1 MLELQKGRMMR
12 KTDSETLREA
22 GGHSARLALVF
33 VIAGMCCGWS
43 FLIGAAGAWSQEAA
57 AEPASDSSQ
66 EEGSQETKAD
76 TSWTSKVS
84 IHGYLSQA
92 YAFSDGNQILGIPED
107 GTADYRT
114 AALQIRADLSK
125 EDTFA
130 VQFSHERNGL
140 SPSQRVREDVDLDW
154 IFYRRQ
160 FGNSAIEVGRV
171 PVPFGIYN
179 EVRDVGT
186 LLPFYRPPRDFY
198 GEGSFSTETVD
209 GVLLSHGHDLGA
221 SWHFDGDVYYGNW
234 DTHDGRQDLIKAS
247 DTLGAQLFLDT
258 PLSGLRLGLGAVQ
271 FDTSQTVGTPQAE
284 WSGWHG
290 SIQGTFGRVE
300 GAAEYR
306 DIKAE
311 RAAGGK
317 LYDVKV
323 AYVHLGVQLTE
334 KLFLNGQY
342 EQFKLKLASL
352 GGRELDYDED
362 KVLGLA
368 VKFRPDLVLK
378 AEYHWDEGYYL
389 EPSANPLLP
398 AKETNY
404 GILSL
409 STSF

>member
-1 MLELQKGRMMR
+1 MYRSVCL
-12 KTDSETLREA
+12 
-22 GGHSARLALVF
+22 
-33 VIAGMCCGWS
+33 IAGMCFGWS
-43 FLIGAAGAWSQEAA
+43 LLAGAAGAWSQNAP
-57 AEPASDSSQ
+57 AEDSAQ
-66 EEGSQETKAD
+66 EESAKKEDA
-76 TSWTSKVS
+76 SWTSKVN

-114 AALQIRADLSK
+114 AAIQIRADLTK
-125 EDTFA
+125 YDTFA

-160 FGNSAIEVGRV
+160 FGNSAVEVGRV

-198 GEGSFSTETVD
+198 GEGSFATETVD
-209 GVLLSHGHDLGA
+209 GILLSHGRDLGSA
-221 SWHFDGDVYYGNW
+221 WHFDGDVYYGNW

-258 PLSGLRLGLGAVQ
+258 PVSGLRLGLGGVR
-271 FDTSQTVGTPQAE
+271 FETSQTVGTPQAD
-284 WSGWHG
+284 WSGYHA

-300 GAAEYR
+300 GEAEYR
-306 DIKAE
+306 DITAE
-311 RAAGGK
+311 RVAGGK

-323 AYVHLGVQLTE
+323 AYVHLGVQLTD
-334 KLFLNGQY
+334 KLVLNAQY

-352 GGRELDYDED
+352 ASLGLGEIDYDED

-389 EPSANPLLP
+389 EPSANPLGP
-398 AKETNY
+398 AQETNY